1 MLPTQWSHVKTFEFV
16 CYYLYYLKSI
26 FLFCFV
32 FVRKILMFLPFS
44 LSFLALNEMSFNGN
58 IYQWKAQTFLKQNNE
73 LLGDKGEEK

>member
-1 MLPTQWSHVKTFEFV
+1 
-16 CYYLYYLKSI
+16 
-26 FLFCFV
+26 
-32 FVRKILMFLPFS
+32 MFLPFS